1 LSEDEILAVI
11 KRHPE
16 AIAEA
21 LESKPEILTSLII
34 RLAPW
39 DRFATKE
46 DIKMLIELFNKRFE
60 ELKAYSDKR
69 FEAIDKRFED
79 INKRF
84 EDVNKRFEDLIAYSN
99 KRFEE
104 LKTYSDKRFEAIDKR
119 FEDLI
124 SYLDKRFEELKSYS
138 DKRFEDMNRRFE
150 DVNKRFE
157 DLRYYVDKRVGLV
170 EKLLIGFNLPILTGI
185 IVMLIKLFMGL

>member
-1 LSEDEILAVI
+1 MSEDEILAVI

-69 FEAIDKRFED
+69 FED

-104 LKTYSDKRFEAIDKR
+104 LKTYSDKRFEDINRRFEAIDKR